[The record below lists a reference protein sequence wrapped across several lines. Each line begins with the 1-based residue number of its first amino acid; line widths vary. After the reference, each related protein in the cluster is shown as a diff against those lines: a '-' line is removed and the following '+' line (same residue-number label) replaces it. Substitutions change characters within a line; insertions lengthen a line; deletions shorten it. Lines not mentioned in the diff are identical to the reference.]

1 MKIVHLLSALC
12 LLLSPVSE
20 ISAFAETCCE
30 VSQRQTQIELRSPF
44 FVYRLDRQSGLRAET
59 WENRLTGKSITLG
72 GGSELDVD
80 LGELDGPHP
89 TPAWQVSP
97 PKIDD
102 TDGADAEVVF
112 LLTAKEPAL
121 SATVTYRWNER
132 EPVLHKFVKI
142 TNDGEKEI
150 RVLNVRLGT
159 YKSDAKLIDREQGN
173 PISGGIN
180 EGGRLSAHEKGFP
193 VYLDDEYFMSLAHP
207 SGWATAEHGDVSLR
221 QYPGVKL
228 AAGASFKCMEAVYG
242 VGRGGEAQ
250 KNFVAHVKNRMRRVV
265 RGHDKPYAIY
275 DNFGSWPEGAGGNW
289 TNSDKYELHSLRL
302 LAKSQE
308 ATGCRFDFCNIHFWV
323 DSAGDMKGWDPQRFP
338 QGIKNVKAILDPL
351 GTKPGLWICS
361 AVVWGAS
368 WGLNGDRAAAS
379 LTEDPSWFCRASE
392 PIKSMFRD
400 AFVYHLREEGVR
412 LLKFDM
418 FHNVCNNPHH
428 EHLPGLYSTE
438 AIENSVIEFL
448 HDLDRECPEVF
459 LILYWG
465 YRSPWWLL
473 HGDTLFDS
481 GINIEAATPS
491 SLPAAYVRDSVT
503 QKLDQAQW
511 VSGDVP
517 ALGKDSLGIWLS
529 NWGWNSSIGKEHWQE
544 GFVMD
549 ICRGSMLAQI
559 WADNDWLSPP
569 EWKELADFIALLRAQ
584 PGCFGNSRFILGN
597 PWKDEPY
604 GYCCTD
610 GRRAFLAINNS
621 TWEDRS
627 VPLELNAAWGL
638 PAGQRWDLYRWYPN
652 PARLVGD
659 AEHFDAKTA
668 IMLKPF
674 EVVLLEV
681 VPAGEK
687 PSLDR
692 ELTRQAIPTAF
703 EEASRSLDLTVRDLN
718 TQSDKDAAIW
728 TILAPSSA
736 VSRGGA
742 TLAIEADGSIFASGR
757 NPSPDD
763 YTVTA
768 NTKLTKITGIRLE
781 AMADPRLP
789 SHGPG
794 RVFNGNFALS
804 EFNVTAS
811 PNGGSADADTKTIRL
826 QKPSA
831 SYSQESFG
839 GWPVAAA
846 IDGDPKTAWSIDPR
860 EGETQTAVF
869 ETAEPVELPDGGTLR
884 FTLDQG
890 YREGSADH
898 TIGRFRLS
906 VTTAKP
912 PLPRPVAK
920 DAERFTIKA
929 QVPASRRGGVIVIA
943 AALKKGSE
951 AVAFRDIGTYFAA
964 EAKLTGQPSP
974 CEPVIGKLTYPSSW
988 QAWRIAVG
996 PSARAEDVEL
1006 AVSASA
1012 PGGVTYAFQ
1021 GHFIPNN

>member
-1 MKIVHLLSALC
+1 MKTAFFFVAAGLW
-12 LLLSPVSE
+12 V
-20 ISAFAETCCE
+20 FAESGTSVRADDGCE
-30 VSQRQTQIELRSPF
+30 VAQRQTQIELRSPF
-44 FVYRLDRQSGLRAET
+44 FVYRLDTQSGLRAAA

-72 GGSELDVD
+72 GGSELEVD
-80 LGELDGPHP
+80 IGELAGPHQ
-89 TPAWQVSP
+89 TPEWQVSR
-97 PKIDD
+97 PKIDAKS
-102 TDGADAEVVF
+102 GANTEVVF

-121 SATVTYRWNER
+121 SATVTYRWNDK

-150 RVLNVRLGT
+150 RLLNVRLGT
-159 YKSDAKLIDREQGN
+159 YKSDAKLVDREQAN
-173 PISGGIN
+173 PIAGGIN
-180 EGGRLSAHEKGFP
+180 EGAKLSKHEKGFP

-207 SGWATAEHGDVSLR
+207 SGWATAEHGEVSLR

-228 AAGASFKCMEAVYG
+228 APGASFECMEAVYG
-242 VGRGGEAQ
+242 VGRAGEAQ
-250 KNFVAHVKNRMRRVV
+250 KSFVAHVRSRMRRVV

-275 DNFGSWPEGAGGNW
+275 SNFGSWPEGAGGNW
-289 TNSDKYELHSLRL
+289 TNADKYLLHSLRQ
-302 LAKSQE
+302 LANSQK
-308 ATGCRFDFCNIHFWV
+308 ATGCRFDFCDVEFWV

-338 QGIKNVKAILDPL
+338 QGLKNAKAILDPL
-351 GTKPGLWICS
+351 GTKPGLWIGS

-368 WGLNGDRAAAS
+368 WGLNGDRAAES

-392 PIKSMFRD
+392 PIKSMFRE
-400 AFVYHLREEGVR
+400 AFIYHLREQDVR

-418 FHNVCNNPHH
+418 FRNVCNNPHH
-428 EHLPGLYSTE
+428 DHLPGLYSTE

-448 HDLDRECPEVF
+448 HDLDRERPEVF

-491 SLPAAYVRDSVT
+491 SQSAAYVRDSVT

-529 NWGWNSSIGKEHWQE
+529 NWAWNSSIGKEHWQE

-559 WADNDWLSPP
+559 WGDNDWLSPP
-569 EWKELADFIALLRAQ
+569 EWKELADFISLLRAQ

-627 VPLELNAAWGL
+627 IGLELNAAWGL
-638 PAGQRWDLYRWYPN
+638 PDGQRWDLYRWYPS
-652 PARLVGD
+652 PARLTGD
-659 AEHFDAKTA
+659 VEHFGEKTT
-668 IMLKPF
+668 IKLKPF

-692 ELTRQAIPTAF
+692 QFARQPIPTGF
-703 EEASRSLDLTVRDLN
+703 EEASRSLDVTVRDLN
-718 TQSDKDAAIW
+718 AQTEKDAKIW
-728 TILAPSSA
+728 TVLTPSSA

-742 TLAIEADGSIFASGR
+742 TLTIEEDGSIFASGK
-757 NPSPDD
+757 NPSPDV

-768 NTKLTKITGIRLE
+768 NTKLTGITGIRLE
-781 AMADPRLP
+781 AMTDPRLP
-789 SHGPG
+789 SRGPG
-794 RVFNGNFALS
+794 RVFNGNFALA
-804 EFNVTAS
+804 EFNVTALPS
-811 PNGGSADADTKTIRL
+811 GGSNDATAKTIRL
-826 QKPSA
+826 QNPSA
-831 SYSQESFG
+831 SYAQESYG
-839 GWPVAAA
+839 GWPVAAT
-846 IDGDPKTAWSIDPR
+846 IDGDLKTAWSIDPR

-869 ETAEPVELPDGGTLR
+869 ETAEPVNLPEGGTLH

-898 TIGRFRLS
+898 TIGRVRLS
-906 VTTAKP
+906 VTTVKP

-920 DAERFTIKA
+920 DAARFTIKA
-929 QVPASRRGGVIVIA
+929 QVPASRRGGIVVIA
-943 AALKKGSE
+943 AELKKGSE
-951 AVAFRDIGTYFAA
+951 AVALRDIGTYFTG
-964 EAKLTGQPSP
+964 EAKLDG
-974 CEPVIGKLTYPSSW
+974 EPVSCQPVMGKGTYPSSW

-996 PSARAEDVEL
+996 PSARTEDVEL
-1006 AVSASA
+1006 TVSASV
-1012 PGGVTYAFQ
+1012 PGGVAYGFQ
-1021 GHFIPNN
+1021 GHFIPNK